1 MAESG
6 TRMQGFYARGGK
18 RALDA
23 TAAALLLV
31 VILPVV
37 AVTALVVAGSMGR
50 PVLFRQSRP
59 GLHGRVFTMLK
70 FRTMTVPD
78 DTTHVLGDAARLT
91 PLGRR
96 LRALSLD
103 ELPSLWN
110 IVRGDMSFVGP
121 RPLLVQYLDRYT
133 EVEARRHDVRP
144 GLTGLAQVSGRN
156 ATTWEQRLALDVL
169 YTHDVTLLGDL
180 RIVARTVGVVLRA
193 QGVSQQGEAT
203 MSEFRPR
210 GV

>member
-6 TRMQGFYARGGK
+6 IRMQGFYARGGK

-37 AVTALVVAGSMGR
+37 AVTAVVVAASMGR
-50 PVLFRQSRP
+50 PVLFRQPRP

-133 EVEARRHDVRP
+133 EVEACRHDVRP

-180 RIVARTVGVVLRA
+180 RIVARTVGVVLRG